1 MTFLI
6 ISVFVISILILYAS
20 CLIAGKCSRKEE
32 LQEIEVI
39 VDEIESHN
47 T

>member
-6 ISVFVISILILYAS
+6 ISIFVISILILYAS
-20 CLIAGKCSRKEE
+20 CIVASRCSRKEE

-39 VDEIESHN
+39 VDEIESQN

>member
-1 MTFLI
+1 MTFLV
-6 ISVFVISILILYAS
+6 ISIFVIGILILYAS
-20 CLIAGKCSRKEE
+20 CIICSRCNKREE

>member
-6 ISVFVISILILYAS
+6 ISIFVIILLVLYSS
-20 CLIAGKCSRKEE
+20 CIISGRCSKKEE

>member
-1 MTFLI
+1 MTFFI
-6 ISVFVISILILYAS
+6 ISTFVIGLLVLYTSCIIAS
-20 CLIAGKCSRKEE
+20 RCSKNEE

>member
-1 MTFLI
+1 MTFLV
-6 ISVFVISILILYAS
+6 ISIFVISILILYTS
-20 CLIAGKCSRKEE
+20 CVICGRCSKKEE